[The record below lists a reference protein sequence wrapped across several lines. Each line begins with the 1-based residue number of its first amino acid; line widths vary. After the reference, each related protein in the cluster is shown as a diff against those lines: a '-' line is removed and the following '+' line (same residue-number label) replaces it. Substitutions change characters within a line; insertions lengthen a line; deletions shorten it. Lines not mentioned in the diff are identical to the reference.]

1 MKEPKAMAYVNM
13 YGVLGALEN
22 LVQPGRPCQGNSQGP
37 QKACEPVL
45 PSQGRPL
52 LHLPLHPGG
61 LPHGRRATEAAP
73 AKWNFSSPEKF
84 NALIDENKPGLPGKN
99 PVQLL
104 PFLLGPFTQLTN
116 RLTELLRPSE
126 EALQDRAFFE
136 KSTVLTM
143 YTIAGAISA
152 LANTD
157 SISQISASYTV
168 DGEISLGIRDVA
180 QVTISV
186 QDHRF
191 TTIKAP
197 AEHPRAIMEFAT
209 IDLAYGLFTGQVST
223 INEMC
228 KGTIHLRGMLSM
240 VDNINRILN
249 RVSAYLS

>member
-1 MKEPKAMAYVNM
+1 MKHYIFQIRNKTLPVTCLYLLHFRPIM
-13 YGVLGALEN
+13 ALEIKI
-22 LVQPGRPCQGNSQGP
+22 LQ
-37 QKACEPVL
+37 
-45 PSQGRPL
+45 
-52 LHLPLHPGG
+52 
-61 LPHGRRATEAAP
+61 
-73 AKWNFSSPEKF
+73 F
-84 NALIDENKPGLPGKN
+84 LINTGKTRTQYSLY

-126 EALQDRAFFE
+126 EALKDRAFFE

-168 DGEISLGIRDVA
+168 DGEVSLGIRDVA

-186 QDHRF
+186 RDHHF
-191 TTIKAP
+191 TTLKAP
-197 AEHPRAIMEFAT
+197 AEHPRAVMEFAT

>member
-13 YGVLGALEN
+13 YGVLGTLEN
-22 LVQPGRPCQGNSQGP
+22 LCSLDEASKKILSGLKKPVSLCFQVKDGPCYTFHFTQEGCRMTEGD
-37 QKACEPVL
+37 
-45 PSQGRPL
+45 
-52 LHLPLHPGG
+52 GG
-61 LPHGRRATEAAP
+61 CTC
-73 AKWNFSSPEKF
+73 KMNFSSPEKF

-126 EALQDRAFFE
+126 EALKDRAFFE

-168 DGEISLGIRDVA
+168 DGEVSLGIRDVA

-186 QDHRF
+186 RDHHF
-191 TTIKAP
+191 TTLKAP
-197 AEHPRAIMEFAT
+197 AEHPRAVMEFAT